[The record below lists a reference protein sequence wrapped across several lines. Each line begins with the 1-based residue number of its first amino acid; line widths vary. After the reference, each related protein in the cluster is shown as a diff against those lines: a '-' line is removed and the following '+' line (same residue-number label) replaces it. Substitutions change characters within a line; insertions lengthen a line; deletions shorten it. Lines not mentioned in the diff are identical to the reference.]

1 MLIVLLIAIVVLAL
15 GALYAVSIAPP
26 AERVLVAGVFI
37 GLAGAGYLIVG
48 ALQGHADPVERFYY
62 SVAGGIG
69 GMLLGFGWVS
79 LRRRT
84 WSKVAS
90 GGVLSDALRP
100 HHQRKLSNYL
110 LDKNL
115 QLRYILLVTILSAL
129 IAGAL
134 GYMIY
139 DQRRTASESIERDLQ
154 ALTQADASR
163 QEFEEHVASVLES
176 DDQALIYKMVAVGFG
191 LVIILSAYLVIMT
204 HKVAG
209 PLFKVSMYFDQMADG
224 RLGAVTPL
232 RRGDMLQDF
241 FGDFKAM
248 HESLRARSQA
258 DVAAMEQALTA
269 LREARG
275 DAAGAAR
282 GQLDEALAALDH
294 HIANRKKQLA

>member
-1 MLIVLLIAIVVLAL
+1 VK
-15 GALYAVSIAPP
+15 Y
-26 AERVLVAGVFI
+26 
-37 GLAGAGYLIVG
+37 
-48 ALQGHADPVERFYY
+48 
-62 SVAGGIG
+62 
-69 GMLLGFGWVS
+69 
-79 LRRRT
+79 
-84 WSKVAS
+84 
-90 GGVLSDALRP
+90 
-100 HHQRKLSNYL
+100 QRKLSNYL

-154 ALTQADASR
+154 ALTQADSSR

-209 PLFKVSMYFDQMADG
+209 PLFKVSMYFDQMAEG
-224 RLGAVTPL
+224 RLGTVTPL

-248 HESLRARSQA
+248 HESLRMRSQA
-258 DVAAMEQALTA
+258 DVAAMEQALIG
-269 LREARG
+269 LREGRG
-275 DAAGAAR
+275 EVTGDG
-282 GQLDEALAALDH
+282 LDKALVALEQ
-294 HIANRKKQLA
+294 HIAQRKKQLA